1 MTERISVHPT
11 HPQNRLIDRAAAV
24 LRDGGLLLIPT
35 DAGYDFAWGLEAV
48 KAEDRVIRLRALD
61 RRHPFTLICA
71 GLSDVGSL
79 SRLDNQ
85 AFRLIKGLIPGPITF
100 ILPTSSSLPKRLKQA
115 KRRAIGCRVPDHA
128 VAQAL
133 IAAHGAPLL
142 VSSVVLPEE
151 SPDSHDP
158 EAVAERLLHGVDL
171 MLDADI
177 CPMGPTTVIDMS
189 GETPQLIRE
198 GAQALD
204 LTI

>member
-11 HPQNRLIDRAAAV
+11 HPQPRLIERAAAV
-24 LRDGGLLLIPT
+24 LRGGGLLLIPS
-35 DAGYDFAWGLEAV
+35 DAGYDFAWGLDSV

-61 RRHPFTLICA
+61 RRHPFTLICS
-71 GLSDVGSL
+71 GLSDIGSL

-142 VSSVVLPEE
+142 ISSVVLPEE

-158 EAVAERLLHGVDL
+158 DAVADRLLHGVDL

-177 CPMGPTTVIDMS
+177 CPMGPTTVIDFC
-189 GETPQLIRE
+189 GETPQVVRH
-198 GAQALD
+198 GAQTLALPF
-204 LTI
+204 